1 MNSNALQRVNRRPL
15 SSQQEAQL
23 RLAQRKLAR
32 LRTGNYRWEPGAYI
46 KERLGWEPWSGSQD
60 APGQQQIL
68 DAYVRALRQLHERD
82 DYEKNLVS
90 ESSLQYWKPGQVI
103 QNVIRVEAGHTV
115 GKTCL
120 ASGIVNHFFDNF
132 TPCVGYCFAPS
143 WEQIHDLL
151 FKEIKAHRRDR
162 GLPGRILDLALDAG
176 DDHFIKGR
184 ATNNSQG
191 RGTERVQGQH
201 GRYNL
206 YVLDEAEGVAD
217 FVFDAI
223 RSMTSGGISIVLMLA
238 NPRTRTSRFHVIAE
252 EPHVV
257 SFRMSCLS
265 HPNVRAGRELVPGA
279 VRRQYVEEMIA
290 AHCEEVAAHE
300 PDNFTFEVEWMPG
313 KILLPDTEFLFRVL
327 GVAPANSS
335 DKTFIPVGRYEAALR
350 RDPIEDR
357 PHVARLGLD
366 VARFGSD
373 SGTLYTRW
381 NGRAYRAAKLTK
393 LETLEYLA
401 VVKTEARKLKAQ
413 GVTSLHLRVDG
424 GGGFGGGIVDLARAD
439 MEMREMFSEFKVFEV
454 HFNGAVHDAKAYDD
468 WITEATADVAETL
481 KRLAILRPPKELEAD
496 LCKRE
501 YEWVNRSGV
510 AVKKLVSKEKFR
522 RLLNP
527 ERSPDDGDGFVLA
540 IVSDHL
546 VRAKVAT
553 SGRVVGLG

>member
-1 MNSNALQRVNRRPL
+1 MPRDLREETLRRL
-15 SSQQEAQL
+15 EAEAEQE
-23 RLAQRKLAR
+23 KLAR
-32 LRTGNYRWEPGAYI
+32 AYRWKPRAYI
-46 KERLGWEPWSGSQD
+46 KDKLGWEPWSGSD
-60 APGQQQIL
+60 EAPGQQQIL
-68 DAYVRALRQLHERD
+68 EAYARALRQLHERD
-82 DYEKNLVS
+82 AYEKGLVA
-90 ESSLQYWKPGQVI
+90 ESGLRHWKPGQVI

-120 ASGIVNHFFDNF
+120 ASGLVNHFFDTF

-151 FKEIKAHRRDR
+151 FKEIKAHRRDK

-184 ATNNSQG
+184 ATNNDQG

-223 RSMTSGGISIVLMLA
+223 RSMTSGGISMVLMLA
-238 NPRTRTSRFHVIAE
+238 NPRTRTSRFHEIAE
-252 EPHVV
+252 EPHVA

-265 HPNVRAGRELVPGA
+265 HPNVIAGREIVPGA
-279 VRRQYVEEMIA
+279 VRRQYVEEMIS
-290 AHCEEVAAHE
+290 AHCEEVEVHD
-300 PDNFTFEVEWMPG
+300 PDSFTFEVGWMPG
-313 KILLPDTEFLFRVL
+313 VILLPDPEFLFRVL
-327 GVAPANSS
+327 GIAPANLS
-335 DKTFIPVGRYEAALR
+335 DKTLIPVGRYEAACR
-350 RDPIEDR
+350 RKPTDDR
-357 PHVARLGLD
+357 PTIARMGLD

-373 SGTLYTRW
+373 SGTLYVRW

-393 LETLEYLA
+393 LETLDYLA
-401 VVKTEARKLKAQ
+401 AVKAEARKLKGS

-439 MEMREMFSEFKVFEV
+439 MELREMFAEFKVFEI
-454 HFNGAVHDAKAYDD
+454 HFNGAVQDEKAYDD
-468 WITEATADVAETL
+468 WITEATADVAESL
-481 KRLAILRPPKELEAD
+481 KGLAVIRSPKELEAD

-510 AVKKLVSKEKFR
+510 SVKKLVSKEKFR
-522 RLLNP
+522 KQLNP

-540 IVSDHL
+540 TVSDHL
-546 VRAKVAT
+546 VRARVAKP
-553 SGRVVGLG
+553 GRVVGLG

>member
-1 MNSNALQRVNRRPL
+1 MF
-15 SSQQEAQL
+15 
-23 RLAQRKLAR
+23 
-32 LRTGNYRWEPGAYI
+32 
-46 KERLGWEPWSGSQD
+46 
-60 APGQQQIL
+60 
-68 DAYVRALRQLHERD
+68 ALRQLHERD
-82 DYEKNLVS
+82 AYEKNLLP
-90 ESSLQYWKPGQVI
+90 ESKLKYWKPGQVI

-151 FKEIKAHRRDR
+151 FKEIKAHRRDK

-184 ATNNSQG
+184 ATNNDQG

-238 NPRTRTSRFHVIAE
+238 NPRTRTSRFHAIAE

-257 SFRMSCLS
+257 SFRMSCLN
-265 HPNVRAGRELVPGA
+265 HPNVKAGREVVPGA
-279 VRRQYVEEMIA
+279 VRRQYVEEMIS
-290 AHCEEVAAHE
+290 AHCEESDRHD
-300 PDNFTFEVEWMPG
+300 PDNFTFEVGWMPG
-313 KILLPDTEFLFRVL
+313 KILLPDAEFMFRVL
-327 GVAPANSS
+327 GIAPASLS
-335 DKTFIPVGRYEAALR
+335 DKTFVPVGRYESACNRTPL
-350 RDPIEDR
+350 EDR
-357 PHVARLGLD
+357 PQVARLGLD
-366 VARFGSD
+366 VARFGAD

-381 NGRAYRAAKLTK
+381 NGRSYRAAKLTK
-393 LETLEYLA
+393 LETLDYVA
-401 VVKTEARKLKAQ
+401 AIKSEAKKLKAL
-413 GVTSLHLRVDG
+413 GVTNLHLRVDG
-424 GGGFGGGIVDLARAD
+424 GGGFGGGVVDLTRAD
-439 MEMREMFSEFKVFEV
+439 SELRQMFSEFKVFEI
-454 HFNGAVHDAKAYDD
+454 HFNGTVNDEKAYYD

-481 KRLAILRPPKELEAD
+481 KGLAVVKPPKELGAD

-501 YEWVNRSGV
+501 YEWVNRSGI
-510 AVKKLVSKEKFR
+510 AVKKLVPKEKFR
-522 RLLNP
+522 KMLNP

-540 IVSDHL
+540 VVSDHL
-546 VRAKVAT
+546 VRAKAAT
-553 SGRVVGLG
+553 PGRVVGLG